1 MSVSGI
7 TNAQDESGHT
17 PLHHAVDSSN
27 VVLRQIILKANP
39 DLNIQNKYG
48 NTPLHAA
55 LDSNCKYDDDA
66 YIEIAKKIIRN
77 GADLTIKNNKK
88 LTAFEQYQRLGEN
101 LREFQSSIKENRI
114 KQNSK
119 NGRIL

>member
-1 MSVSGI
+1 M
-7 TNAQDESGHT
+7 T
-17 PLHHAVDSSN
+17 
-27 VVLRQIILKANP
+27 QIILKANP

-55 LDSNCKYDDDA
+55 LDSNCKYDDA